1 MNKHPYVR
9 AYLAGIAVPT
19 MFLLV
24 IMSVYT
30 LLRYVYAFP
39 VPIERAIVFPMAVVP
54 NLWGLWNILYL
65 ALLARRHFSL
75 GIFGGVLPLLL
86 APCGYLVAHLVGL
99 DIPAHLIS
107 FALLGL
113 PVGLVLYYLV
123 WKYFVGYLNAE
134 LGIA

>member
-1 MNKHPYVR
+1 MNKHPYLR

-19 MFLLV
+19 IFLLV
-24 IMSVYT
+24 VMSVYT

-54 NLWGLWNILYL
+54 NLWGLWNVLYL
-65 ALLARRHFSL
+65 AMLAGRHFPL
-75 GIFGGVLPLLL
+75 GIFGGLLPLLL

-99 DIPAHLIS
+99 VIPPHLRS
-107 FALLGL
+107 FAVLGL
-113 PVGLVLYYLV
+113 PVGVVLYYLV
-123 WKYFVGYLNAE
+123 WKYLVHYLNEE